1 MKRTTFEDAAATY
14 DDKLAM
20 IMAVGDATIEEASRA
35 LEECNGEVNG
45 ALTLVYDRAPPSNA
59 IVASSSLNNT
69 RCKSLR
75 KVPYMEGV
83 DNESIVKPSAAA
95 VAPNALQGNGKKNVL
110 KSYSILDTIMS
121 HDSFLSV

>member
-14 DDKLAM
+14 DDNLAM

-35 LEECNGEVNG
+35 LEECNGDVDG

-59 IVASSSLNNT
+59 IAASSSLNNT

-75 KVPYMEGV
+75 KAPYMEGV
-83 DNESIVKPSAAA
+83 DNESVAKPSAAA
-95 VAPNALQGNGKKNVL
+95 APKALQGTGKNNVL

-121 HDSFLSV
+121 HDSFLSG